1 MSKVEQVISGLS
13 SVGMRCAT
21 LNTEELIELYYT
33 VYNPDS
39 SGTEK
44 LSDAEN
50 LEAPVIKSGEVHA

>member
-1 MSKVEQVISGLS
+1 
-13 SVGMRCAT
+13 MRCAT

-44 LSDAEN
+44 LSNAEE
-50 LEAPVIKSGEVHA
+50 LEAPVIKTGETNAR